1 MEEYLKN
8 EVLNDLYTIRRDGF
22 ESKFIKKY
30 GKPKERED
38 YEDTMKKLKD
48 FYRSKIKNEK
58 DLKEFFEKLE
68 EFIDV
73 NIGELCFWCEQYYKF
88 GFMDALN
95 LIKVEKEQKSF
106 LDAEKNADKD
116 TLIDK
121 FLYQFIEEKRYN
133 VWSKRKDYKEL
144 LDKISKIKDEHY
156 NVRIFFEDRE
166 IKELTTEE
174 LNAVYD
180 IINLYQKI
188 EEIEKTEIFKLGIRE
203 GASL

>member
-8 EVLNDLYTIRRDGF
+8 EVLNDLYTIRKNGF

-30 GKPKERED
+30 GKPKERQE
-38 YEDTMKKLKD
+38 YEDTMKNLKE
-48 FYRSKIKNEK
+48 FYRSKIKNKK

-73 NIGELCFWCEQYYKF
+73 NIGELCFWCEQYYKS
-88 GFMDALN
+88 GFIDALN

-106 LDAEKNADKD
+106 LDAEKNSDKD

-121 FLYQFIEEKRYN
+121 FLYQLMEEKRYN
-133 VWSKRKDYKEL
+133 VWSKRKDYKAL

-156 NVRIFFEDRE
+156 NVRNFFEDSE

-174 LNAVYD
+174 LSAVYD

>member
-8 EVLNDLYTIRRDGF
+8 EVLNDLYTIRKNGF

-30 GKPKERED
+30 GKPKERQE
-38 YEDTMKKLKD
+38 YEDTMKNLKE
-48 FYRSKIKNEK
+48 FYRSKIKNKK